1 MTSYSSLLRN
11 GWYCDGQWRSAPR
24 HYPVNNPATGE
35 KLAEVALA
43 GAAETEAA
51 IAAAS
56 TALPAWRALPAKA
69 RSQILQRWFQLIVAH
84 QAPLAELMVAE
95 QGKVLSE
102 AQGEVVYAASFIEW
116 FAEQAKR
123 AYGHTIPATK
133 AGNQILTF
141 KQPVGV
147 IAAITPWN
155 FPLAMLT
162 RKLGP
167 ALAAGCT
174 AVIKPANETPLSA
187 FALIVLAEQ
196 AGVPPGVI
204 NAVSGDTPAIG
215 TSLMASSQVRKVS
228 FTGSTPVGK
237 LLMRQAADTV
247 KKLSLELGGN
257 APFIVFDDAD
267 LSAAVA
273 GAMAAKFRNSGQTCV
288 CVNRFYIQDGVYD
301 RFIQLLTEATRALKV
316 APGMTPGAQQ
326 GPLIHLKAVEKVEA
340 HLQDA
345 LSQGARLMCGGERHP
360 LGGTFFQ
367 PTVLADANEQMRLAH
382 EETFGPLA
390 ACFRFHTEEEV
401 ICRAN
406 DTPFGL
412 AAYLYTRDLA
422 RAFRVSRQLESG
434 MVGINEGIISTE
446 VAPFGG
452 VKESGLGREG
462 ADVGLEEYL
471 ETQYVNLGQ
480 LGGE

>member
-1 MTSYSSLLRN
+1 MTAYSSLLRH
-11 GWYCDGQWRSAPR
+11 GWYCDGEWRTAQLS
-24 HYPVNNPATGE
+24 YPVYNPANG
-35 KLAEVALA
+35 KVVAEVASA
-43 GAAETEAA
+43 GASETEAA
-51 IAAAS
+51 IAAAAA
-56 TALPAWRALPAKA
+56 ALPAWRALPAKT
-69 RSQILQRWFQLIVAH
+69 RSQILQRWFRLIMDH
-84 QAPLAELMVAE
+84 QAALAELMVLE

-102 AQGEVVYAASFIEW
+102 ALGEVAYAASFIEW
-116 FAEQAKR
+116 FAEEGKR
-123 AYGHTIPATK
+123 ACGKTIPAPQ
-133 AGNQILTF
+133 AANRILTF
-141 KQPVGV
+141 KEPVGV

-196 AGVPPGVI
+196 AGVPAGVI
-204 NAVSGDTPAIG
+204 NAVSGDTTAIG
-215 TSLMASSQVRKVS
+215 AALMASPAVRKVS

-267 LSAAVA
+267 LDAAVA
-273 GAMAAKFRNSGQTCV
+273 GALAAKFRNSGQTCV
-288 CVNRFYIQDGVYD
+288 CVNRFYIQAGIYPQFVEK
-301 RFIQLLTEATRALKV
+301 LTAAVRALKV

-326 GPLIHLKAVEKVEA
+326 GPLIHEKALEKVES

-345 LSQGARLMCGGERHP
+345 LNQGARLMCGGGRHA
-360 LGGTFFQ
+360 LGGSFFQ
-367 PTVLADANEQMRLAH
+367 PTVLADADERMRLAH

-390 ACFRFHTEEEV
+390 ACFRFQHEDEA
-401 ICRAN
+401 IARAN
-406 DTPFGL
+406 ATPFGL

-422 RAFRVSRQLESG
+422 RAFRVTQLLESG
-434 MVGINEGIISTE
+434 IVGVNEGIISTE

-462 ADVGLEEYL
+462 SDIGLEEYL
-471 ETQYVNLGQ
+471 ETKYVNLGQ
-480 LGGE
+480 IH

>member
-1 MTSYSSLLRN
+1 MTAYASLLRT
-11 GWYCDGQWRSAPR
+11 GWYCNGRWQTTART
-24 HYPVNNPATGE
+24 YPVTNPANGE
-35 KLAEVALA
+35 KVADVALA
-43 GAAETEAA
+43 GSGETQLA
-51 IAAAS
+51 IAAAAA
-56 TALPAWRALPAKA
+56 ALPAWRAQTAKA
-69 RSQILQRWFQLIVAH
+69 RAEILQRWFQLIVQH
-84 QAPLAELMVAE
+84 QKELAELMVTE

-102 AQGEVVYAASFIEW
+102 ATGEVAYAASFIEW
-116 FAEQAKR
+116 FAEEAKR
-123 AYGHTIPATK
+123 ANGKTIPAPK
-133 AGNQILTF
+133 NGNQIFTF
-141 KQPVGV
+141 KEPVGV

-196 AGVPPGVI
+196 AGVPAGVI
-204 NAVSGDTPAIG
+204 NAVTGDTAAIG
-215 TSLMASSQVRKVS
+215 ETLMASPVVRKIS

-267 LSAAVA
+267 LDAAIA

-288 CVNRFYIQDGVYD
+288 CVNRFYVQDGIYD
-301 RFIQLLTEATRALKV
+301 RFTEKLADAARALKV

-340 HLQDA
+340 HVQDA
-345 LSQGARLMCGGERHP
+345 LKLGAKLLCGGERHA
-360 LGGTFFQ
+360 LGGSFFQ
-367 PTVLADANEQMRLAH
+367 PTVLGNATEQMRLAQ

-390 ACFRFHTEEEV
+390 ACFRFSDEDDV
-401 ICRAN
+401 ITRAN
-406 DTPFGL
+406 ATPFGL

-422 RAFRVSRQLESG
+422 RAFRITRALESG
-434 MVGINEGIISTE
+434 MVGVNEGIISTE

-471 ETQYVNLGQ
+471 ETKYVNMGQ
-480 LGGE
+480 LL

>member
-1 MTSYSSLLRN
+1 MSAYDALLRT
-11 GWYCDGQWRSAPR
+11 GWYCDGQWRESASR
-24 HYPVNNPATGE
+24 YPVINPATE
-35 KLAEVALA
+35 AVVAEVDNA
-43 GAAETEAA
+43 GTAETEAA
-51 IAAAS
+51 IASAA
-56 TALPAWRALPAKA
+56 TALPAWRAQTAKA
-69 RSQILQRWFQLIVAH
+69 RAQILQRWFSLIMAH
-84 QAPLAELMVAE
+84 QAELAELMVTE
-95 QGKVLSE
+95 QGKVLAE
-102 AQGEVVYAASFIEW
+102 ASGEVAYAASFIEW
-116 FAEQAKR
+116 FAEEAKR
-123 AYGHTIPATK
+123 ANGKTIPSPK

-141 KQPVGV
+141 KEPVGV
-147 IAAITPWN
+147 VAAIAPWN

-204 NAVSGDTPAIG
+204 NAVTGDTPAIG
-215 TSLMASSQVRKVS
+215 SALMASPLVRKIS
-228 FTGSTPVGK
+228 FTGSTPTGK

-267 LSAAVA
+267 LDAAVA

-288 CVNRFYIQDGVYD
+288 CVNRFYVQDGIYE
-301 RFIQLLTEATRALKV
+301 RFVEKLAEAASSLKV
-316 APGMTPGAQQ
+316 APGMTDGAQQ
-326 GPLIHLKAVEKVEA
+326 GPLIHGKAVEKVEA
-340 HLQDA
+340 HVKDA
-345 LSQGARLMCGGERHP
+345 LLHGARLMCGGERHA
-360 LGGTFFQ
+360 LGASFFQ
-367 PTVLADANEQMRLAH
+367 PTVLADAKETMLLAR

-390 ACFRFHTEEEV
+390 ACFRFSEEQEV
-401 ICRAN
+401 IERAN
-406 DTPFGL
+406 ATPFGL

-422 RAFRVSRQLESG
+422 RAFRVTAALESG

-462 ADVGLEEYL
+462 SDCGLEEYL
-471 ETQYVNLGQ
+471 ETKYVNLGG
-480 LGGE
+480 LL

>member
-24 HYPVNNPATGE
+24 HYPVNNPASGE
-35 KLAEVALA
+35 TLAEVAFA

-56 TALPAWRALPAKA
+56 AALPAWRALPAKA

-102 AQGEVVYAASFIEW
+102 ALGEVVYAASFIEW

-123 AYGHTIPATK
+123 AYGHTIPATQ

-196 AGVPPGVI
+196 AGVPP
-204 NAVSGDTPAIG
+204 
-215 TSLMASSQVRKVS
+215 
-228 FTGSTPVGK
+228 
-237 LLMRQAADTV
+237 
-247 KKLSLELGGN
+247 E
-257 APFIVFDDAD
+257 
-267 LSAAVA
+267 
-273 GAMAAKFRNSGQTCV
+273 
-288 CVNRFYIQDGVYD
+288 
-301 RFIQLLTEATRALKV
+301 
-316 APGMTPGAQQ
+316 
-326 GPLIHLKAVEKVEA
+326 
-340 HLQDA
+340 
-345 LSQGARLMCGGERHP
+345 
-360 LGGTFFQ
+360 
-367 PTVLADANEQMRLAH
+367 
-382 EETFGPLA
+382 
-390 ACFRFHTEEEV
+390 
-401 ICRAN
+401 
-406 DTPFGL
+406 
-412 AAYLYTRDLA
+412 
-422 RAFRVSRQLESG
+422 
-434 MVGINEGIISTE
+434 
-446 VAPFGG
+446 
-452 VKESGLGREG
+452 
-462 ADVGLEEYL
+462 
-471 ETQYVNLGQ
+471 
-480 LGGE
+480 

>member
-1 MTSYSSLLRN
+1 MTAYASLLRT
-11 GWYCDGQWRSAPR
+11 GWYCNGSWQTAAST
-24 HYPVNNPATGE
+24 YPVNNPATGE
-35 KLAEVALA
+35 KVTDVALA
-43 GAAETEAA
+43 GRTETQAA
-51 IAAAS
+51 IAAAAA
-56 TALPAWRALPAKA
+56 ALPSWRAQTAKA
-69 RSQILQRWFQLIVAH
+69 RAEILQRWFQLIVQH
-84 QAPLAELMVAE
+84 KDQLAELMVTE

-102 AQGEVVYAASFIEW
+102 ATGEVVYAASFIEW
-116 FAEQAKR
+116 FAEEGKR
-123 AYGHTIPATK
+123 AYGKTIQATK
-133 AGNQILTF
+133 SGNQILTF
-141 KQPVGV
+141 KEPVGV

-174 AVIKPANETPLSA
+174 AVVKPANETPLSA

-196 AGVPPGVI
+196 AGVPAGVI
-204 NAVSGDTPAIG
+204 NAVTGDTAAIG
-215 TSLMASSQVRKVS
+215 ETLMTSPLVRKVS

-257 APFIVFDDAD
+257 APFLVFDDAD
-267 LSAAVA
+267 LDAAVA
-273 GAMAAKFRNSGQTCV
+273 GAMAAKFRSSGQTCV
-288 CVNRFYIQDGVYD
+288 CVNRFYVQDGIYD
-301 RFIQLLTEATRALKV
+301 RFVEKLADAARSLKV

-340 HLQDA
+340 HVQDA
-345 LSQGARLMCGGERHP
+345 LKLGAKLVCGGERHA
-360 LGGTFFQ
+360 LGGSFFQ
-367 PTVLADANEQMRLAH
+367 PTVLANATERMRLAQ

-390 ACFRFHTEEEV
+390 ACFRFSDEDDA
-401 ICRAN
+401 ISRAN
-406 DTPFGL
+406 ATPFGL

-422 RAFRVSRQLESG
+422 RAFRVTKALESG
-434 MVGINEGIISTE
+434 MVGVNEGIISTE

-462 ADVGLEEYL
+462 ADIGLDEYL
-471 ETQYVNLGQ
+471 ETKYVNLGQ
-480 LGGE
+480 LL

>member
-1 MTSYSSLLRN
+1 MTDYSSLVRT
-11 GWYCDGQWRSAPR
+11 GWYCNGKWQTTANTYS
-24 HYPVNNPATGE
+24 VNNPANGE
-35 KLAEVALA
+35 KVADVAQA
-43 GAAETEAA
+43 GSAETEAA
-51 IAAAS
+51 IAAAAA
-56 TALPAWRALPAKA
+56 ALPAWRALTAKA
-69 RSQILQRWFQLIVAH
+69 RAEILQRWFHLIMQH
-84 QAPLAELMVAE
+84 QKELAELMVTE
-95 QGKVLSE
+95 QGKVLAE
-102 AQGEVVYAASFIEW
+102 ATGEVAYAASFIEW
-116 FAEQAKR
+116 FAEEAKR
-123 AYGHTIPATK
+123 ANGKTIPAPK
-133 AGNQILTF
+133 NGNQIFTF
-141 KQPVGV
+141 KEPVGV

-204 NAVSGDTPAIG
+204 NAVSGDTAAIG
-215 TSLMASSQVRKVS
+215 EALMASPIVRKIS

-237 LLMRQAADTV
+237 LLMRQAANTV

-267 LSAAVA
+267 LDAAVA

-288 CVNRFYIQDGVYD
+288 CVNRFYVQDGIYD
-301 RFIQLLTEATRALKV
+301 RFVQKLAEAAQALKV

-345 LSQGARLMCGGERHP
+345 LKLGAKLICGGERHA
-360 LGGTFFQ
+360 LGGSFFQ
-367 PTVLADANEQMRLAH
+367 PTVLADATEQMQLAK

-390 ACFRFHTEEEV
+390 ACFRFTDEDEA
-401 ICRAN
+401 IKRAN
-406 DTPFGL
+406 ATPFGL
-412 AAYLYTRDLA
+412 AAYLYTQDLA
-422 RAFRVSRQLESG
+422 RAFRVTRALESG
-434 MVGINEGIISTE
+434 MVGVNEGIISTE

-452 VKESGLGREG
+452 IKESGLGREG
-462 ADVGLEEYL
+462 ADIGLDEYM
-471 ETQYVNLGQ
+471 ETKYVNMGQ
-480 LGGE
+480 LL

>member
-1 MTSYSSLLRN
+1 MTAYASLLRT
-11 GWYCDGQWRSAPR
+11 GWYCNGSWQTAAST
-24 HYPVNNPATGE
+24 YPVNNPATGE
-35 KLAEVALA
+35 KVTDVALA
-43 GAAETEAA
+43 GRTETQAA
-51 IAAAS
+51 IAAAAA
-56 TALPAWRALPAKA
+56 ALPSWRAQTAKA
-69 RSQILQRWFQLIVAH
+69 RAEILQRWFQLIVQH
-84 QAPLAELMVAE
+84 KDQLAELMVTE

-102 AQGEVVYAASFIEW
+102 ATGEVVYAASFIEW
-116 FAEQAKR
+116 FAEEGKR
-123 AYGHTIPATK
+123 AYGKTIQATK
-133 AGNQILTF
+133 SGNQILTF
-141 KQPVGV
+141 KEPVGV

-174 AVIKPANETPLSA
+174 AVVKPANETPLSA

-196 AGVPPGVI
+196 AGVPAGVI
-204 NAVSGDTPAIG
+204 NAVTGDTAAIG
-215 TSLMASSQVRKVS
+215 ETLMTSPLVRKVS

-267 LSAAVA
+267 LDAAVA

-288 CVNRFYIQDGVYD
+288 CVNRFYVQDGIYD
-301 RFIQLLTEATRALKV
+301 RFVEKLADAARSLKV

-340 HLQDA
+340 HVQDA
-345 LSQGARLMCGGERHP
+345 LKLGAKLVCGGERHA
-360 LGGTFFQ
+360 LGGSFFQ
-367 PTVLADANEQMRLAH
+367 PTVLANATERMRLAQ

-390 ACFRFHTEEEV
+390 ACFRFSDEDDA
-401 ICRAN
+401 ISRAN
-406 DTPFGL
+406 ATPFGL

-422 RAFRVSRQLESG
+422 RAFRVTKALESG
-434 MVGINEGIISTE
+434 MVGVNEGIISTE

-462 ADVGLEEYL
+462 ADIGLDEYL
-471 ETQYVNLGQ
+471 ETKYVNLGQ
-480 LGGE
+480 LL

>member
-1 MTSYSSLLRN
+1 MTAYASLLRT
-11 GWYCDGQWRSAPR
+11 GWYCNGSWQTAAST
-24 HYPVNNPATGE
+24 YPVNNPATGE
-35 KLAEVALA
+35 KVTDVALA
-43 GAAETEAA
+43 GRTETQAA
-51 IAAAS
+51 IAAAAA
-56 TALPAWRALPAKA
+56 ALPAWRAQTAKA
-69 RSQILQRWFQLIVAH
+69 RAEILQRWFQLIVQH
-84 QAPLAELMVAE
+84 KDQLAELMVTE

-102 AQGEVVYAASFIEW
+102 ATGEVVYAASFIEW
-116 FAEQAKR
+116 FAEEGKR
-123 AYGHTIPATK
+123 AYGKTIQATK
-133 AGNQILTF
+133 SGNQILTF
-141 KQPVGV
+141 KEPVGV

-174 AVIKPANETPLSA
+174 AVVKPANETPLSA

-196 AGVPPGVI
+196 AGVPAGVI
-204 NAVSGDTPAIG
+204 NAVTGDTAAIG
-215 TSLMASSQVRKVS
+215 ETLMTSPLVRKVS

-257 APFIVFDDAD
+257 APFLVFDDAD
-267 LSAAVA
+267 LDAAVA

-288 CVNRFYIQDGVYD
+288 CVNRFYVQDGIYD
-301 RFIQLLTEATRALKV
+301 RFVEKLADAARSLKV

-340 HLQDA
+340 HVQNA
-345 LSQGARLMCGGERHP
+345 LKLGAKLVCGGERHA
-360 LGGTFFQ
+360 LGGSFFQ
-367 PTVLADANEQMRLAH
+367 PTVLANATERMRLAQ

-390 ACFRFHTEEEV
+390 ACFRFSDEDDA
-401 ICRAN
+401 ISRAN
-406 DTPFGL
+406 ATPFGL

-422 RAFRVSRQLESG
+422 RAFRVTKALESG
-434 MVGINEGIISTE
+434 MVGVNEGIISTE

-462 ADVGLEEYL
+462 ADIGLDEYL
-471 ETQYVNLGQ
+471 ETKYVNLGQ
-480 LGGE
+480 LL

>member
-1 MTSYSSLLRN
+1 MTAYASLLRT
-11 GWYCDGQWRSAPR
+11 GWYCNGSWQTAAST
-24 HYPVNNPATGE
+24 YPVNNPATGE
-35 KLAEVALA
+35 KVTDVALA
-43 GAAETEAA
+43 GRTETQAA
-51 IAAAS
+51 IAAAAA
-56 TALPAWRALPAKA
+56 ALPAWRAQTAKA
-69 RSQILQRWFQLIVAH
+69 RAEILQRWFQLIVQH
-84 QAPLAELMVAE
+84 KDQLAELMVTE

-102 AQGEVVYAASFIEW
+102 ATGEVVYAASFIEW
-116 FAEQAKR
+116 FAEEGKR
-123 AYGHTIPATK
+123 AYGKTIQATK
-133 AGNQILTF
+133 SGNQILTF
-141 KQPVGV
+141 KEPVGV

-174 AVIKPANETPLSA
+174 AVVKPANETPLSA

-196 AGVPPGVI
+196 AGVPAGVI
-204 NAVSGDTPAIG
+204 NAVTGDTAAIG
-215 TSLMASSQVRKVS
+215 ETLMTSPLVRKVS

-257 APFIVFDDAD
+257 APFLVFDDAD
-267 LSAAVA
+267 LDAAVA

-288 CVNRFYIQDGVYD
+288 CVNRFYVQDGIYD
-301 RFIQLLTEATRALKV
+301 RFVEKLADAARSLKV

-340 HLQDA
+340 HVQDA
-345 LSQGARLMCGGERHP
+345 LKLGAKLVCGGERHA
-360 LGGTFFQ
+360 LGGSFFQ
-367 PTVLADANEQMRLAH
+367 PTVLANATERMRLAQ

-390 ACFRFHTEEEV
+390 ACFRFSDEDDA
-401 ICRAN
+401 ISRAN
-406 DTPFGL
+406 ATPFGL
-412 AAYLYTRDLA
+412 AAYLYTRDLT
-422 RAFRVSRQLESG
+422 RAFRVTKALESG
-434 MVGINEGIISTE
+434 MVGVNEGIISTE

-462 ADVGLEEYL
+462 ADIGLDEYL
-471 ETQYVNLGQ
+471 ETKYVNLGQ
-480 LGGE
+480 LL

>member
-1 MTSYSSLLRN
+1 MTAYASLLRT
-11 GWYCDGQWRSAPR
+11 GWYCNGSWQTAAST
-24 HYPVNNPATGE
+24 YPVNNPATGE
-35 KLAEVALA
+35 KVTDVALA
-43 GAAETEAA
+43 GRTETQAA
-51 IAAAS
+51 IAAAAA
-56 TALPAWRALPAKA
+56 ALPAWRAQTAKA
-69 RSQILQRWFQLIVAH
+69 RAEILQRWFQLIVQH
-84 QAPLAELMVAE
+84 KDQLAELMVTE

-102 AQGEVVYAASFIEW
+102 ATGEVVYAASFIEW
-116 FAEQAKR
+116 FAEEGKR
-123 AYGHTIPATK
+123 AYGKTIQATK
-133 AGNQILTF
+133 SGNQILTF
-141 KQPVGV
+141 KEPVGV

-174 AVIKPANETPLSA
+174 AVVKPANETPLSA

-196 AGVPPGVI
+196 AGVPAGVI
-204 NAVSGDTPAIG
+204 NAVTGDTTAIG
-215 TSLMASSQVRKVS
+215 ETLMTSPLVRKVS

-257 APFIVFDDAD
+257 APFLVFDDAD
-267 LSAAVA
+267 LDAAVA

-288 CVNRFYIQDGVYD
+288 CVNRFYVQDGIYD
-301 RFIQLLTEATRALKV
+301 RFVEKLADAARSLKV

-345 LSQGARLMCGGERHP
+345 LKLGAKLVCGGERHA
-360 LGGTFFQ
+360 LGGSFFQ
-367 PTVLADANEQMRLAH
+367 PTVLANATERMRLAQ

-390 ACFRFHTEEEV
+390 ACFRFSDEDDA
-401 ICRAN
+401 ISRAN
-406 DTPFGL
+406 ATPFGL
-412 AAYLYTRDLA
+412 AAYLYTSDLA
-422 RAFRVSRQLESG
+422 RAFRVTKALESG
-434 MVGINEGIISTE
+434 MVGVNEGIISTE

-462 ADVGLEEYL
+462 ADIGLDEYL
-471 ETQYVNLGQ
+471 ETKYVNLGQ
-480 LGGE
+480 LL

>member
-1 MTSYSSLLRN
+1 MSAYDALLRT
-11 GWYCDGQWRSAPR
+11 GWYCDGQWRESASR
-24 HYPVNNPATGE
+24 YPVINPATE
-35 KLAEVALA
+35 AVVAEVANA
-43 GAAETEAA
+43 GTAETEAA
-51 IAAAS
+51 IASAAA
-56 TALPAWRALPAKA
+56 ALPAWRAQTAKA
-69 RSQILQRWFQLIVAH
+69 RAQILQRWFSLIMAH
-84 QAPLAELMVAE
+84 QAELAELMVTE
-95 QGKVLSE
+95 QGKVLAE
-102 AQGEVVYAASFIEW
+102 ASGEVAYAASFIEW
-116 FAEQAKR
+116 FAEEAKR
-123 AYGHTIPATK
+123 ANGKTIPSPK

-141 KQPVGV
+141 KEPVGV
-147 IAAITPWN
+147 VAAITPWN

-204 NAVSGDTPAIG
+204 NAVTGDTPAIG
-215 TSLMASSQVRKVS
+215 SALMASPLVRKIS
-228 FTGSTPVGK
+228 FTGSTPTGK

-267 LSAAVA
+267 LDAAVA

-288 CVNRFYIQDGVYD
+288 CVNRFYVQNGIYD
-301 RFIQLLTEATRALKV
+301 RFVGKLAEAASSLKV
-316 APGMTPGAQQ
+316 APGMTEGAQQ
-326 GPLIHLKAVEKVEA
+326 GPLIHGKAVEKVEA
-340 HLQDA
+340 HVKDA
-345 LSQGARLMCGGERHP
+345 LQHGARLMCGGERHA
-360 LGGTFFQ
+360 LGASFFQ
-367 PTVLADANEQMRLAH
+367 PTVLADAKETMLLAR

-390 ACFRFHTEEEV
+390 ACFRFSEEQEV
-401 ICRAN
+401 IERAN
-406 DTPFGL
+406 ATPFGL

-422 RAFRVSRQLESG
+422 RAFRVTAALESG

-462 ADVGLEEYL
+462 SDCGLEEYL
-471 ETQYVNLGQ
+471 ETKYVNLGG
-480 LGGE
+480 LL